1 MNVFISNYAL
11 LFLKLI
17 NKIDNKAMYYF
28 LNNQKEK
35 VSLIK

>member
-35 VSLIK
+35 ASLIK